1 MMSDH
6 LAYWLLGAYPPTR
19 LSTHPSVLTK
29 PDIITAIEGP
39 HATPDTELGK
49 ILAARPEFVVKPPSV
64 DYLSGWPE
72 VARVL
77 EKVLARDYV
86 LDTVIA
92 GRQVYRHKPD
102 PR

>member
-1 MMSDH
+1 MDRSNGH
-6 LAYWLLGAYPPTR
+6 APTNVELWVKLTFESGHSTGA
-19 LSTHPSVLTK
+19 
-29 PDIITAIEGP
+29 DQGI
-39 HATPDTELGK
+39 GK

-72 VARVL
+72 VARAL
-77 EKVLARDYV
+77 EKALARDYV